1 MALSSHNLIYLAI
14 KKIDITSR
22 FQLKLFTT
30 KGEIQR
36 VIIFEQPLFETW
48 ITHPPCRRHNT
59 ILMFYTTSESNNS
72 KINLDRRTPTA
83 LGDMGTTSDADL
95 HFIHSSPSNS
105 DNSLYRVAKQVQS
118 IWYQIYL

>member
-1 MALSSHNLIYLAI
+1 MNKITFI
-14 KKIDITSR
+14 K
-22 FQLKLFTT
+22 
-30 KGEIQR
+30 
-36 VIIFEQPLFETW
+36 
-48 ITHPPCRRHNT
+48 
-59 ILMFYTTSESNNS
+59 S

-118 IWYQIYL
+118 IWYQIYHEGEIMKLSINFVYLFIHTVIRPFFISPRYFLQFLFW